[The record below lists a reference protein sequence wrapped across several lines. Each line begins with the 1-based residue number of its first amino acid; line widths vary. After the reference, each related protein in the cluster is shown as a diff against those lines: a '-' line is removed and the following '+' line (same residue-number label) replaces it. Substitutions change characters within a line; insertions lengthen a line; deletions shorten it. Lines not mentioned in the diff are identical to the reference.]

1 MKIKLTPKAAIAEI
15 VKLTKLGMPIYIQG
29 SVGLG
34 KTSIARQVADQLK
47 LKYTELRCAE
57 LDPFEIAGGM
67 YLDVETETSRR
78 FPNELI
84 PTKKALVCLDEITQ
98 AQADCE
104 SVLLKLVQEGQ
115 VGKTKLHKD
124 TVLIATGNS
133 VADRAGCKRMGTALR
148 DRFIFVEIEAD
159 AGEWVDWYESQDD
172 CNPVV
177 AEYIKANPELIH
189 QYDTKLEEN
198 QPSPRNWHRLG
209 KVLTA
214 TKHPVIV
221 AGIIG
226 EAATK
231 PFLAFERTCK
241 PMPTVAEVLAGEK
254 EPPTD
259 LLVQERW
266 MRSLVFE
273 FVNGNETNELVT
285 LIANLDTSW
294 TVMALQAIKKEKG
307 ATYLLKN
314 EEEPIYK
321 LFELH
326 VEAILASQGN

>member
-1 MKIKLTPKAAIAEI
+1 MKIKMTPKTAISEI
-15 VKLTKLGMPIYIQG
+15 QKLTKLGMPIYIQG

-34 KTSIARQVADQLK
+34 KTSIARQVAANLK
-47 LKYTELRCAE
+47 LEYTELRCAE
-57 LDPFEIAGGM
+57 LDPFEVAGGM

-78 FPNELI
+78 FPNELV
-84 PTKKALVCLDEITQ
+84 PTKPVVLCLDEITQ

-115 VGKTKLHKD
+115 VGKTKLHED

-148 DRFIFVEIEAD
+148 DRFVFVEIEAD
-159 AGEWVDWYESQDD
+159 AGEWLEWYKEQDD
-172 CNPVV
+172 CNEVIV
-177 AEYIKANPELIH
+177 EYISSNPELLH
-189 QYDTKLEEN
+189 QYDTKIEEN

-214 TKHPVIV
+214 TKHPAIV

-226 EAATK
+226 EAAAK

-241 PMPTVAEVLAGEK
+241 PMPTVAEVLAGEQ
-254 EPPTD
+254 EAPVD

-266 MRSLVFE
+266 MNSLVEAFN
-273 FVNGNETNELVT
+273 NGDESNELVT

-294 TVMALQAIKKEKG
+294 VVMALQAIKTEKG
-307 ATYLLKN
+307 TTYLLKD
-314 EEEPIYK
+314 EDAPIYQ
-321 LFELH
+321 LFDMH
-326 VEAILASQGN
+326 VEAIVASQS